1 MSERRPDPD
10 RLLEQLKREESR
22 AQRGRLKVF
31 FGANAGVGKTYAML
45 SAGQALRREGKE
57 VVAGIVETH
66 GRNETEALLAGLEVL
81 PSRRVDYQGKQ
92 LREFDLDAALRRHP
106 AVLLVDE
113 LAHDN
118 LPGSRHP
125 KRWQDVEEL
134 LDAGI
139 DVYSTLNVQ
148 HLESLNDV
156 VGQVTGVRV
165 RETIPDKVFENADEV
180 ALIDL
185 TPDELLTRLR
195 DGKVYLPEQ
204 AQVAA
209 RNFFRKGNLIALR
222 ELALRQTADRVDE
235 QMRAYRLD
243 RSIRQVWPAKER
255 LLVCVG
261 TGPGMEKLIREAARL
276 AGRLEAEWYAVYV
289 ETPALQRLPETRR
302 NRVLRMARLAQEMGA
317 ETETLTAPEPAEALI
332 EYARSNNITRIL
344 VGRDRSPRW
353 RFWAPTLSERI
364 GRRAPDLDVV
374 LVGLEEPPGGA
385 RPAPAEP
392 ETEEGL
398 RDRRK
403 IPLRRYG
410 HAALTCLA
418 TTAVAFA
425 LRVWFDP
432 ANIVMLF
439 LLSVVLVAVWYGRR
453 PAILAA
459 FLNVALFDFFFV
471 PPTFTMGVHDVQYL
485 LTFAVMLAVALVIG
499 HLTSDLRYQARVAIH
514 RERRARVLYELGRE
528 LSGAISP
535 GQIAGICDRYSEE
548 TFRAVAA
555 IMLPDAEGRIQ
566 PPGPESSATPNPVVD
581 LGTAQWVFDRNQPAG
596 FGTDTLP
603 GIPVQYVPLKAP
615 GHVRGVLALQ
625 PSNPRLLLVPEQRRL
640 LETFAALIGIALE
653 RVHYAEMA
661 QGALLQIESER
672 LRSSLLSALSHD
684 LRTPMTSV
692 LGLAE
697 SLPMTTPTLSQQQR
711 EMVDAIRE
719 EAARMSTLMTNLL
732 EMARLE
738 SGEVRLN
745 RQWQRLDE
753 LADAALRGRGEA
765 LRGRRIELK
774 VPPDLPMARLDAVLI
789 ERVLANLLENAAK
802 YTPPGSR
809 IRLGARNAEDH
820 LEVFVADEGPG
831 IPPEMLDT
839 IFDKFTR
846 ANMESAQPGVGL
858 GLSIC
863 RAIVEAH
870 GGIIQARNLPEG
882 GAEFRFTLPLST
894 EGSQRAPGEVPEARA
909 EGGERRA

>member
-1 MSERRPDPD
+1 MNEERPDPD
-10 RLLEQLKREESR
+10 QLLERLQREEAR
-22 AQRGRLKVF
+22 ASRGRLKIF
-31 FGANAGVGKTYAML
+31 FGASAGVGKTYAML
-45 SAGQALRREGKE
+45 SAGQTLRREGGE
-57 VVAGIVETH
+57 VVAGIIETH
-66 GRNETEALLAGLEVL
+66 GRAETEALLAGLEIL
-81 PSRRVDYQGKQ
+81 PPRHVPYEGRQ
-92 LREFDLDAALRRHP
+92 LREFDLDGALRRRP
-106 AVLLVDE
+106 AVILVDE
-113 LAHDN
+113 LAHEN

-185 TPDELLTRLR
+185 TPDELLNRLR
-195 DGKVYLPEQ
+195 EGKVYLPEQ

-261 TGPGMEKLIREAARL
+261 TGPGMEKLIRETARL
-276 AGRLEAEWYAVYV
+276 AGRLEAEWHAVYV
-289 ETPALQRLPETRR
+289 ETPALQRLPETKR
-302 NRVLRMARLAQEMGA
+302 NRVLRMAKLAQELGA

-332 EYARSNNITRIL
+332 EYARNNNITRIL
-344 VGRDRSPRW
+344 VGRDRSARW

-364 GRRAPDLDVV
+364 GRRAPDLDVL
-374 LVGLEEPPGGA
+374 LVGLAGA
-385 RPAPAEP
+385 RPEPAAR

-410 HAALTCLA
+410 NAALTCLA
-418 TTAVAFA
+418 TTAAAFA
-425 LRVWFDP
+425 LSPWFDP

-439 LLSVVLVAVWYGRR
+439 LLSVVLVAVWFGRR

-485 LTFAVMLAVALVIG
+485 LTFAVMLVVALVIG

-555 IMLPDAEGRIQ
+555 ILLPDEHGRIQ
-566 PPGPESSATPNPVVD
+566 PPGPETSVTPNPEVD
-581 LGTAQWVFDRNQPAG
+581 LGTAQWVFDRGQPAG

-603 GIPVQYVPLKAP
+603 GIPVQYIPLKAP
-615 GHVRGVLALQ
+615 GHTRGVLALQ
-625 PSNPRLLLVPEQRRL
+625 PSNPRLLLIPEQRRL

-653 RVHYAEMA
+653 RVHYAEVS
-661 QGALLQIESER
+661 QRALVQIESER

-697 SLPMTTPTLSQQQR
+697 SLPMTAPALSPQQR

-719 EAARMSTLMTNLL
+719 EAVRMSTLMSNLL

-738 SGEVRLN
+738 SGEVRIN
-745 RQWQRLDE
+745 RQWYRLDE
-753 LADAALRGRGEA
+753 LVDAALRGRGET
-765 LRGRRIELK
+765 LRGRRVELRI
-774 VPPDLPMARLDAVLI
+774 PADLPPAPLDAVLI
-789 ERVLANLLENAAK
+789 ERVLSNLLENAAK
-802 YTPPGSR
+802 YTPPGSLVQ
-809 IRLGARNAEDH
+809 LGAEAMDDH

-831 IPPEMLDT
+831 IPPEMLET
-839 IFDKFTR
+839 IFDKFTQ
-846 ANMESAQPGVGL
+846 ANMESARPGVGL

-863 RAIVEAH
+863 RAIVGAH
-870 GGIIQARNLPEG
+870 GGIIRARNLPGG
-882 GAEFRFTLPLST
+882 GAEFRFTLPLAAG
-894 EGSQRAPGEVPEARA
+894 GSRPASEESPEAA
-909 EGGERRA
+909 SGGEGRG